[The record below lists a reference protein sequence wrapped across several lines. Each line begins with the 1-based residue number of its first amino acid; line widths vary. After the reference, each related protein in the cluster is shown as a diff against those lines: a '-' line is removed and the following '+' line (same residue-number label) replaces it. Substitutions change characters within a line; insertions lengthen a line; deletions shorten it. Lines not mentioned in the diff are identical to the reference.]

1 MILLRVLVEGRKTDK
16 CIHIP
21 QWEQIRRE
29 TAEKTSLTSLKEIT
43 VVQVQ
48 TSTAYPLLRVP
59 TTVQETLHTYHVTRG
74 ISPCCPTACTTFSN
88 HTAIKT
94 IFLSMKIT
102 IQMVFVPDR
111 IVRKTLD
118 ALSCFLRY
126 KIVVVRRTSSAGD
139 I

>member
-1 MILLRVLVEGRKTDK
+1 MEGRKTDK
-16 CIHIP
+16 RIRIP
-21 QWEQIRRE
+21 QWKQLRRE
-29 TAEKTSLTSLKEIT
+29 TVEKTSLTSLKEIT

-74 ISPCCPTACTTFSN
+74 ISPRRPVACTTFSN

-94 IFLSMKIT
+94 IILSMVIT
-102 IQMVFVPDR
+102 IQIMFVSDR

-118 ALSCFLRY
+118 ALSRFLRY
-126 KIVVVRRTSSAGD
+126 KIVGVRRASSAGD